1 MMAHLQK
8 FYQQSIFLE
17 QEVQIPTLRYL
28 PIVLPGVLLMQLGN
42 KLTKINQ
49 TFERLPTTD
58 TSPIVVI
65 FTVLALEVDVNSHFT
80 ARCVSFILV

>member
-1 MMAHLQK
+1 MG
-8 FYQQSIFLE
+8 
-17 QEVQIPTLRYL
+17 QEVQIPTLRHD

-65 FTVLALEVDVNSHFT
+65 FIVLALEVDVVSHFT
-80 ARCVSFILV
+80 AWCVSFILV